1 MSCNICGSKEHEA
14 TTAGCPRLATQTHI
28 ASLTD
33 AAVARVIAAA
43 VAAER
48 EACARL
54 AELEKTALAGDMLER
69 AGVADMDSAK
79 ITGRFIAA
87 AIRARGSVET

>member
-43 VAAER
+43 VAVER

-54 AELEKTALAGDMLER
+54 AERPTLEIGALVGTRHEWGLSERITAA
-69 AGVADMDSAK
+69 
-79 ITGRFIAA
+79 IAA
-87 AIRARGSVET
+87 AIRARGSVGP